1 MRKIIFSIE
10 VSLDGFIAGAD
21 GNLDWVIVDEELHQ
35 YANNLL
41 RGTDLN
47 LFGRKMYET
56 LAAYWPHALDDATI
70 PEYMAD
76 FARLLNPIKKS
87 SIRAS

>member
-21 GNLDWVIVDEELHQ
+21 GNLDWVIPDEELHE
-35 YANNLL
+35 YASDLL

-47 LFGRKMYET
+47 LYGRKMYET
-56 LAAYWPHALDDATI
+56 SGGLLASRPG
-70 PEYMAD
+70 
-76 FARLLNPIKKS
+76 
-87 SIRAS
+87 